1 MISIKLALPFTALAA
16 FLSLGWGFESKADD
30 VAKFYKGKQVKIVV
44 AARAGGGH
52 HKYSLFISPFMKK
65 HMPGNPT
72 FITQN
77 MGGAGGTKAA
87 NYLYNRAAKNG
98 TAIGILLSDTP
109 FASRMRTTGVKYVAN
124 NFHYLGGVDKPQGAF
139 VVLKRSG
146 IKTME
151 EAKKKP
157 VVFASTG
164 KGSQTFI
171 LPKLANSMIGT
182 KFKIVT
188 GYRGMAG
195 VYKALDNKEADGFQ
209 SGWSSVALIRP
220 HWLKDRRV
228 IVLAANSLSPLKD
241 APNAPVFR
249 DLVQNPLDRRI
260 VELISNNDV
269 IGRAWIAPPGIPKAR
284 LNALRIAFKKMA
296 KDPEAIAA
304 AKKRKMDW
312 GYINW
317 QPQQAHAKLIT
328 NAEAKLFK
336 RVRKLINQK

>member
-1 MISIKLALPFTALAA
+1 MNFGKSISLLAA
-16 FLSLGWGFESKADD
+16 FSSITAFSGSATADD
-30 VAKFYKGKQVKIVV
+30 IAKFYKGKQVSIVV

-52 HKYSLFISPFMKK
+52 HKYSLFIARYMKK

-87 NYLYNRAAKNG
+87 NYLYNRAAKDG

-109 FASRMRTTGVKYVAN
+109 FASRMRETGVKYVAN
-124 NFHYLGGVDKPQGAF
+124 KFHYLGGVDKPQGAF

-151 EAKKKP
+151 EAKKKS
-157 VVFASTG
+157 VIFASTG
-164 KGSQTFI
+164 KGSQTYI
-171 LPKLANSMIGT
+171 LPKLANAMIGT

-195 VYKALDNKEADGFQ
+195 VYKALDGKEADGFQ
-209 SGWSSVALIRP
+209 SGWSSVQLIRP
-220 HWLKDRRV
+220 HWLADGRV
-228 IVLAANSLSPLKD
+228 VVLAANSLSRLKD
-241 APNAPVFR
+241 APNAPTFR
-249 DLVQNPLDRRI
+249 DLVKNPLDRKI

-284 LNALRIAFKKMA
+284 LKALRTAFKNMA
-296 KDPEAIAA
+296 NDPEAIAA

-312 GYINW
+312 NFVDW
-317 QPQQAHAKLIT
+317 KSQQKHAAHIT
-328 NAEAKLFK
+328 NADDKLFK
-336 RVRKLINQK
+336 RVRALIKQK

>member
-1 MISIKLALPFTALAA
+1 MKFRQSIPI
-16 FLSLGWGFESKADD
+16 LSLCICLPAFTGVGYADSI
-30 VAKFYKGKQVKIVV
+30 ANFYKDKQVSIIV

-151 EAKKKP
+151 DAKKKS

-164 KGSQTFI
+164 KGSQTYI

-195 VYKALDNKEADGFQ
+195 VYKALDGKEADGFQ
-209 SGWSSVALIRP
+209 SGWSSVQLIRP
-220 HWLKDRRV
+220 HWLAANRV

-241 APNAPVFR
+241 APYAPIFR
-249 DLVQNPLDRRI
+249 DLVKKPLDRKI

-284 LNALRIAFKKMA
+284 LRALRIAFKTMA
-296 KDPEAIAA
+296 GDPEAITA

-312 GYINW
+312 KYVSW
-317 QPQQAHAKLIT
+317 KPQQKHAKHIT
-328 NAEAKLFK
+328 NADNNLFK
-336 RVRKLINQK
+336 RVRELINQK

>member
-1 MISIKLALPFTALAA
+1 MKFKKSISFLAA
-16 FLSLGWGFESKADD
+16 FSSLAAFGGSAIADD
-30 VAKFYKGKQVKIVV
+30 IAKFYKDKQVSIVV

-52 HKYSLFISPFMKK
+52 HKYSLFIARYMKK

-87 NYLYNRAAKNG
+87 NYLYNRAAKDG

-124 NFHYLGGVDKPQGAF
+124 KFHYLGGVDKPQGAF

-151 EAKKKP
+151 DAKKKS

-164 KGSQTFI
+164 KGSQTYI
-171 LPKLANSMIGT
+171 LPKLSNAMIGT

-195 VYKALDNKEADGFQ
+195 VYKALDGKEADGFQ
-209 SGWSSVALIRP
+209 SGWSSVQLIRP
-220 HWLKDRRV
+220 HWLADGRV
-228 IVLAANSLSPLKD
+228 VVLAANSLSPLKD
-241 APNAPVFR
+241 APNAPTFR
-249 DLVQNPLDRRI
+249 DLVKNPLDRKI
-260 VELISNNDV
+260 VELISNNDI
-269 IGRAWIAPPGIPKAR
+269 IGRAWIAPPGIPAAR
-284 LNALRIAFKKMA
+284 LKALRTAFKNMA
-296 KDPEAIAA
+296 EDPKAIAA

-312 GYINW
+312 NFVDW
-317 QPQQAHAKLIT
+317 KPQQKHAAHIT
-328 NAEAKLFK
+328 NADDNLFK
-336 RVRKLINQK
+336 RVRALINQK

>member
-1 MISIKLALPFTALAA
+1 MKNTKSVLVSVALTSCLLMNTATGANA
-16 FLSLGWGFESKADD
+16 NAI
-30 VAKFYKGKQVKIVV
+30 AKFYNGKQVKIVV

-65 HMPGNPT
+65 HLPGNPT

-87 NYLYNRAAKNG
+87 NYLYNRAAKDG
-98 TAIGILLSDTP
+98 TYIGILLSDTP

-124 NFHYLGGVDKPQGAF
+124 NFHYIGGVDKPQGAF

-146 IKTME
+146 IKSME
-151 EAKKKP
+151 EAKKKS

-164 KGSQTFI
+164 KGSQTYI

-220 HWLKDRRV
+220 HWLKDGRIV
-228 IVLAANSLSPLKD
+228 VLAANSLSPLKD

-249 DLVQNPLDRRI
+249 DLVKNPLDRKI

-269 IGRAWIAPPGIPKAR
+269 IGRAWIAPPGIPNAR
-284 LNALRIAFKKMA
+284 LKALRSAFKKMA
-296 KDPEAIAA
+296 NDPEAIAA

-317 QPQQAHAKLIT
+317 RPQQAHAKLIT
-328 NAEAKLFK
+328 NADAKLFK
-336 RVRKLINQK
+336 RVRQLINQK

>member
-1 MISIKLALPFTALAA
+1 MKFKKSISLLAA
-16 FLSLGWGFESKADD
+16 FSSLAACGSSAIADD
-30 VAKFYKGKQVKIVV
+30 IAKFYKDKQISIVV

-52 HKYSLFISPFMKK
+52 HKYSLFIARYMKK

-87 NYLYNRAAKNG
+87 NYLYNRAAKDG

-124 NFHYLGGVDKPQGAF
+124 KFHYLGGVDKPQGAF

-151 EAKKKP
+151 DAKKKS

-164 KGSQTFI
+164 KGSQTYI
-171 LPKLANSMIGT
+171 LPKLSNAMIGT

-195 VYKALDNKEADGFQ
+195 VYKALDGKEADGFQ
-209 SGWSSVALIRP
+209 SGWSSVQLIRP
-220 HWLKDRRV
+220 HWLADGRV
-228 IVLAANSLSPLKD
+228 VVLAANSLSPLKD
-241 APNAPVFR
+241 APNAPTFR
-249 DLVQNPLDRRI
+249 DLVKNPLDRKI
-260 VELISNNDV
+260 VELISNNDI
-269 IGRAWIAPPGIPKAR
+269 IGRAWIAPPGIPAAR
-284 LNALRIAFKKMA
+284 LKALRTAFKNMA
-296 KDPEAIAA
+296 EDPEAIAA

-312 GYINW
+312 SFVDW
-317 QPQQAHAKLIT
+317 KPQQKHAAHIT
-328 NAEAKLFK
+328 NADDNLFK
-336 RVRKLINQK
+336 RVRALINQK

>member
-1 MISIKLALPFTALAA
+1 MKFKKSISLLAA
-16 FLSLGWGFESKADD
+16 FSSFAAFGGSAIADD
-30 VAKFYKGKQVKIVV
+30 IAKFYKDKQVSIVV

-52 HKYSLFISPFMKK
+52 HKYSLFIARYMKK

-87 NYLYNRAAKNG
+87 NYLYNRAAKDG

-124 NFHYLGGVDKPQGAF
+124 KFHYLGGVDKPQGAF

-151 EAKKKP
+151 DAKRKS

-164 KGSQTFI
+164 KGSQTYI
-171 LPKLANSMIGT
+171 LPKLSNAMIGT

-195 VYKALDNKEADGFQ
+195 VYKALDGKEADGFQ
-209 SGWSSVALIRP
+209 SGWSSVKLIRP
-220 HWLKDRRV
+220 HWLADGRV
-228 IVLAANSLSPLKD
+228 VVLAANSLSPLKD
-241 APNAPVFR
+241 APNAPTFR
-249 DLVQNPLDRRI
+249 DLVKNPLDRKI
-260 VELISNNDV
+260 VELISNNDI
-269 IGRAWIAPPGIPKAR
+269 IGRAWIAPPGIPAAR
-284 LNALRIAFKKMA
+284 LKALRTAFKNMA
-296 KDPEAIAA
+296 EDPEAIAA

-312 GYINW
+312 SFVDW
-317 QPQQAHAKLIT
+317 KPQQKHAAHIT
-328 NAEAKLFK
+328 NADDNLFK
-336 RVRKLINQK
+336 RVRALINQK

>member
-1 MISIKLALPFTALAA
+1 MRFGKSVSMIAACATLA
-16 FLSLGWGFESKADD
+16 GFSSVGNAND
-30 VAKFYKGKQVKIVV
+30 VAKFYKGKQVSIVV

-52 HKYSLFISPFMKK
+52 HKYSLFIARFMKK
-65 HMPGNPT
+65 HTPGNPT

-87 NYLYNRAAKNG
+87 NYLYNRAAKDG

-139 VVLKRSG
+139 VVLKRAG

-151 EAKKKP
+151 DAKKKS

-164 KGSQTFI
+164 KGSQTYI

-195 VYKALDNKEADGFQ
+195 VYKALDGKEADGFQ
-209 SGWSSVALIRP
+209 SGWSSVQLIRP
-220 HWLKDRRV
+220 HWLADDRIV
-228 IVLAANSLSPLKD
+228 VLAANSLSRLKD
-241 APNAPVFR
+241 APNAPTFR
-249 DLVQNPLDRRI
+249 DLVKNPLDRKI

-269 IGRAWIAPPGIPKAR
+269 IGRAWIAPPGIPKDR
-284 LNALRIAFKKMA
+284 LKALRTAFKKMA
-296 KDPEAIAA
+296 TDPEAIAA

-312 GYINW
+312 NYVDW
-317 QPQQAHAKLIT
+317 KPQQAHAKGIT
-328 NAEAKLFK
+328 NADDKLFK
-336 RVRKLINQK
+336 RVRALINQK

>member
-1 MISIKLALPFTALAA
+1 MKFKKSISLLAA
-16 FLSLGWGFESKADD
+16 FSSLAACGGSAIADD
-30 VAKFYKGKQVKIVV
+30 IAKFYKDKQVSIVV

-52 HKYSLFISPFMKK
+52 HKYSLFIARYMKK

-87 NYLYNRAAKNG
+87 NYLYNRAAKDG

-124 NFHYLGGVDKPQGAF
+124 KFHYLGGVDKPQGAF

-151 EAKKKP
+151 DAKRKS

-164 KGSQTFI
+164 KGSQTYI
-171 LPKLANSMIGT
+171 LPKLSNAMIGT

-195 VYKALDNKEADGFQ
+195 VYKALDGKEADGFQ
-209 SGWSSVALIRP
+209 SGWSSVKLIRP
-220 HWLKDRRV
+220 HWLADGRV
-228 IVLAANSLSPLKD
+228 VVLAANSLSPLKD
-241 APNAPVFR
+241 APNAPTFR
-249 DLVQNPLDRRI
+249 DLVKNPLERKI
-260 VELISNNDV
+260 VEHVSNNDTV
-269 IGRAWIAPPGIPKAR
+269 GRAWLAPPGIPAAR
-284 LNALRIAFKKMA
+284 LKALRTAFKNMA
-296 KDPEAIAA
+296 EDPEAIAA

-312 GYINW
+312 SFVDW
-317 QPQQAHAKLIT
+317 KPQQKHAAHIT
-328 NAEAKLFK
+328 NADDNLFK
-336 RVRKLINQK
+336 RVRALINQK

>member
-1 MISIKLALPFTALAA
+1 MKYGKSVSLLAA
-16 FLSLGWGFESKADD
+16 FASLASFGSVAQANDI
-30 VAKFYKGKQVKIVV
+30 AKFYKGKQVSIVV

-52 HKYSLFISPFMKK
+52 HKYSLFIARYMKK
-65 HMPGNPT
+65 HVPGNPT

-87 NYLYNRAAKNG
+87 NYLYNRAAKDG

-151 EAKKKP
+151 EAKKKS

-164 KGSQTFI
+164 KGSQTYI

-195 VYKALDNKEADGFQ
+195 VYKALDGKEADGFQ
-209 SGWSSVALIRP
+209 SGWSSVQLIRP
-220 HWLKDRRV
+220 HWLKDGRV
-228 IVLAANSLSPLKD
+228 VVLAANSLSRLKD
-241 APNAPVFR
+241 APNAPTFR
-249 DLVQNPLDRRI
+249 DLVKDPLDRKI

-269 IGRAWIAPPGIPKAR
+269 IGRSWIAPPGIPKAR
-284 LNALRIAFKKMA
+284 LKALRTAFKKMA
-296 KDPEAIAA
+296 HDPEAIAA

-312 GYINW
+312 NYVDW
-317 QPQQAHAKLIT
+317 KPQQQHAKHIT
-328 NAEAKLFK
+328 NADDKLFK
-336 RVRKLINQK
+336 RVRALINQK

>member
-1 MISIKLALPFTALAA
+1 MKNTKSVLVSVALTSCLLMNTGTGANANA
-16 FLSLGWGFESKADD
+16 I
-30 VAKFYKGKQVKIVV
+30 AKFYNGKQVKIVV

-65 HMPGNPT
+65 HLPGNPT

-87 NYLYNRAAKNG
+87 NYLYNRAAKDG
-98 TAIGILLSDTP
+98 TYIGILLSDTP

-124 NFHYLGGVDKPQGAF
+124 NFHYIGGVDKPQGAF

-146 IKTME
+146 IKSME
-151 EAKKKP
+151 EAKKKS

-164 KGSQTFI
+164 KGSQTYI

-220 HWLKDRRV
+220 HWLKDGRV
-228 IVLAANSLSPLKD
+228 VVLAANSLSPLKD

-249 DLVQNPLDRRI
+249 DLVKKPLDRKI

-269 IGRAWIAPPGIPKAR
+269 IGRAWIAPPGIPNAR
-284 LNALRIAFKKMA
+284 LKALRSAFKKMA
-296 KDPEAIAA
+296 NDPEAIAA

-317 QPQQAHAKLIT
+317 RPQQAHAKLIT
-328 NAEAKLFK
+328 NADAKLFK
-336 RVRKLINQK
+336 RVRQLINQK

>member
-1 MISIKLALPFTALAA
+1 MKFMKSISLLAA
-16 FLSLGWGFESKADD
+16 FSSFAAFGGSAIADD
-30 VAKFYKGKQVKIVV
+30 IAKFYKDKQVSIVV

-52 HKYSLFISPFMKK
+52 HKYSLFIARYMKK

-87 NYLYNRAAKNG
+87 NYLYNRAAKDG

-124 NFHYLGGVDKPQGAF
+124 KFHYLGGVDKPQGAF

-151 EAKKKP
+151 DAKKKS

-164 KGSQTFI
+164 KGSQTYI
-171 LPKLANSMIGT
+171 LPKLSNAMIGT

-195 VYKALDNKEADGFQ
+195 VYKALDGKEADGFQ
-209 SGWSSVALIRP
+209 SGWSSVQLIRP
-220 HWLKDRRV
+220 HWLADGRV
-228 IVLAANSLSPLKD
+228 VVLAANSLSPLKD
-241 APNAPVFR
+241 APNAPTFR
-249 DLVQNPLDRRI
+249 DLVKNPLDRKI
-260 VELISNNDV
+260 VELISNNDI
-269 IGRAWIAPPGIPKAR
+269 IGRAWIAPPGIPVAR
-284 LNALRIAFKKMA
+284 LKALRTAFKNMA
-296 KDPEAIAA
+296 EDPEAIAA

-312 GYINW
+312 NFVDW
-317 QPQQAHAKLIT
+317 KPQQKHAAHIT
-328 NAEAKLFK
+328 NADDNLFK
-336 RVRKLINQK
+336 RVRALINQK

>member
-1 MISIKLALPFTALAA
+1 MKFGKSISLLAA
-16 FLSLGWGFESKADD
+16 FSSLAAFGSSATANDI
-30 VAKFYKGKQVKIVV
+30 AKFYKDKQVSIVV

-52 HKYSLFISPFMKK
+52 HKYSLFIARYMKK

-87 NYLYNRAAKNG
+87 NYLYNRAAKDG

-109 FASRMRTTGVKYVAN
+109 FASRMRETGVKYVAN
-124 NFHYLGGVDKPQGAF
+124 KFHYLGGVDKPQGAF

-151 EAKKKP
+151 DAKKKS

-164 KGSQTFI
+164 KGSQTYI

-195 VYKALDNKEADGFQ
+195 VYKALDGKEADGFQ
-209 SGWSSVALIRP
+209 SGWSSVQLIRP
-220 HWLKDRRV
+220 HWLADGRV
-228 IVLAANSLSPLKD
+228 VVLAANSLSPLKD
-241 APNAPVFR
+241 APNAPTFR
-249 DLVQNPLDRRI
+249 DLVKNPLDRKI
-260 VELISNNDV
+260 VELISNNDI

-284 LNALRIAFKKMA
+284 LKALRTAFKNMA
-296 KDPEAIAA
+296 EDPEAIAA

-312 GYINW
+312 NFVDW
-317 QPQQAHAKLIT
+317 KPQQEHAAHIT
-328 NAEAKLFK
+328 NADDKLFK
-336 RVRKLINQK
+336 RVRALINQK

>member
-1 MISIKLALPFTALAA
+1 MNSIKSALPFTAITA
-16 FLSLGWGFESKADD
+16 FLSLGLGFESTAND
-30 VAKFYKGKQVKIVV
+30 VARFYKGKQVKIVV

-87 NYLYNRAAKNG
+87 NYLYNRAAKDG

-151 EAKKKP
+151 EAKKKS

-220 HWLKDRRV
+220 HWLKDGRV

-249 DLVQNPLDRRI
+249 DLVQNPLDRKI

-304 AKKRKMDW
+304 AKTRKMDW

>member
-1 MISIKLALPFTALAA
+1 MKNTKSVLVSVALTSCLLMNTGTGANANA
-16 FLSLGWGFESKADD
+16 I
-30 VAKFYKGKQVKIVV
+30 AKFYNGKQVKIVV

-65 HMPGNPT
+65 HLPGNPT

-87 NYLYNRAAKNG
+87 NYLYNRAAKDG
-98 TAIGILLSDTP
+98 TYIGILLSDTP

-124 NFHYLGGVDKPQGAF
+124 NFHYIGGVDKPQGAF

-146 IKTME
+146 IKSME
-151 EAKKKP
+151 EAKKKS

-164 KGSQTFI
+164 KGSQTYI

-220 HWLKDRRV
+220 HWLKDGRV
-228 IVLAANSLSPLKD
+228 VVLAANSLSPLKD

-249 DLVQNPLDRRI
+249 DLVKNPLDRKI

-269 IGRAWIAPPGIPKAR
+269 IGRAWIAPPGIPNAR
-284 LNALRIAFKKMA
+284 LKALRSAFKKMA
-296 KDPEAIAA
+296 NDPEAIAA

-317 QPQQAHAKLIT
+317 RPQQAHAKLIT
-328 NAEAKLFK
+328 NADAKLFK
-336 RVRKLINQK
+336 RVRQLINQK